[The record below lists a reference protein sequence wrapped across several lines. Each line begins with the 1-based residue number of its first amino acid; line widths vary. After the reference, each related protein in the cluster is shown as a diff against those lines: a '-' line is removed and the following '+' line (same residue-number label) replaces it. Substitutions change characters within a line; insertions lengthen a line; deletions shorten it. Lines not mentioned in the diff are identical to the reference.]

1 MGHIAFK
8 CLITVA
14 AILMIVIISF
24 LTSKEHSKNEK
35 NGQKE
40 SLKE

>member
-1 MGHIAFK
+1 MGHITFK

-14 AILMIVIISF
+14 AILMIIVVAF
-24 LTSKEHSKNEK
+24 LTSKEHANKEK

-40 SLKE
+40 SVEE